1 MNRSTFRIPKMDCAA
16 EEQLVRMALD
26 GMDEVRGL
34 SFDLPARTLCV
45 WHEGETHLVSRKL
58 DPLALGAVLSDT
70 EEATSTPPPAVGEAT
85 QDSTEARTLWILL
98 AINAVM
104 FVVELVAGWLA
115 ESAGLIADSLDMLA
129 DATVYGVALYAVGRA
144 AALKRR
150 AAHLTGWLQVVLALG
165 VLGEVFRRAVFGSVP
180 EAPTMMGVSL
190 LALAANVT
198 CLLLITRHRHY
209 GVHMMA
215 VFICSANDV
224 IANAGVIVAGALVGW
239 TGSNVPDLVIGTGIG
254 IVVLI
259 GGLRILRLR

>member
-1 MNRSTFRIPKMDCAA
+1 VNRSTFRVPKMDCAA

-26 GMDEVRGL
+26 GMEEVRGL

-45 WHEGETHLVSRKL
+45 WHEGEAHLVTRKL
-58 DPLALGAVLSDT
+58 DALALGAALSET
-70 EEATSTPPPAVGEAT
+70 EEAQSPPPEAGT
-85 QDSTEARTLWILL
+85 AADDAKEARTLWILL

-115 ESAGLIADSLDMLA
+115 ESTGLIADSLDMLA
-129 DATVYGVALYAVGRA
+129 DATVYGVALYAVGRSVG
-144 AALKRR
+144 LKRR
-150 AAHLTGWLQVVLALG
+150 AARLTGWLQVVLALG
-165 VLGEVFRRAVFGSVP
+165 VLGEVFRRAVFGSIP

-198 CLLLITRHRHY
+198 CLFLIAGRRHY
-209 GVHMMA
+209 GIHMMA

-224 IANAGVIVAGALVGW
+224 IANAGVIVAGALVSW
-239 TGSNVPDLVIGTGIG
+239 TGSNVPDLVIGAGIG